1 MHASLTGTRLGLLA
15 IFGLG
20 STLAACSGST
30 ASHTV
35 DADHGST
42 HALVSI
48 ERRDSPDASLTLAQ
62 AFASFVRTPPEV
74 DPSVVRR
81 VTGLDLGLP
90 ELGQCT
96 AAPGRD
102 GSMPL
107 SPFDRVEL
115 LDAGD
120 VALRTPDGRVELA
133 PRPFP
138 AVTDQISGVVYTTRD
153 RAAQLPPAE
162 RYALDIAGSAELPP
176 LAVDAE
182 APPRLEDVTL
192 DGAPLEA
199 GARLTRSGAL
209 LGWAPGSE
217 RDLVYVTLSGPDGA
231 RSAVCAF
238 PDAGRGVLPA
248 SVLPSAG
255 PATLSVHRLRA
266 VALNAG
272 VDAGELRFDFE
283 LFVPVEVVQ

>member
-15 IFGLG
+15 LLGLG
-20 STLAACSGST
+20 STLVACSGST

-35 DADHGST
+35 DADRGST

-48 ERRDSPDASLTLAQ
+48 ERRDSPDQNLALAQ

-74 DPSVVRR
+74 DPSVVRWL
-81 VTGLDLGLP
+81 TGLELGLP
-90 ELGQCT
+90 DLGQCT
-96 AAPGRD
+96 SGTTRD

-107 SPFDRVEL
+107 SPLDRVEL

-120 VALRTPDGRVELA
+120 VTLRTADGRVELA
-133 PRPFP
+133 PRAFP

-153 RAAQLPPAE
+153 RAARLPAAE
-162 RYALDIAGSAELPP
+162 RYGLDVSGGAELAP
-176 LAVDAE
+176 LTLDVE
-182 APPRLEDVTL
+182 APPLFEDVTL

-199 GARLTRSGAL
+199 GARLRRSGAE
-209 LGWAPGSE
+209 LGWAPGNE
-217 RDLVYVTLSGPDGA
+217 RDLVYVTVSGRDGV

-238 PDAGRGVLPA
+238 ADVGRGVLPA

-255 PATLSVHRLRA
+255 AATLSLHRLRS
-266 VALNAG
+266 VAMSAG
-272 VDAGELRFDFE
+272 VDTGELRFDFE
-283 LFVPVEVVQ
+283 LLVPVEIGH